1 MQRRTEGDTKPLNA
15 ESTAVNGISIVAL
28 KVADRYTINA
38 SRKTLA
44 TGN

>member
-1 MQRRTEGDTKPLNA
+1 MQRCTESDTKPLNA
-15 ESTAVNGISIVAL
+15 ESTAVNGLSIVAL
-28 KVADRYTINA
+28 KVAERYIINA